1 MRKTVHS
8 KLICSYIFIGIV
20 GFLFATAGGSH
31 FVETYLEEEVG
42 ARLYD
47 SAVRFASDAVTV
59 QQVADNDSKGLEK
72 IMDILASG
80 EEAGILILDKNF
92 HVIVQSSNLEY
103 NFSSAKSTADSEVQ
117 TSETDKI
124 PENGASS
131 EKVFAANTISIPYSD
146 LDFWLNT
153 QYQISNFYGYFSSP
167 HLNVMIPVEN
177 SSVTEGYVT
186 YHYDMQQLY
195 QKRSGLLGIL
205 QMVFFAVYA
214 LCGLLLLCYQKW
226 IHTPMQQIIKGAS
239 EYANGDLSY
248 RIPVKSEDEMGYLAK
263 TLNYMADRINQNGE
277 YQRTFIANV
286 SHDFRSPLTSIK
298 GYAQAISDG
307 TIPPEFQKKYLDVI
321 IFETERLEKLTQNLL
336 ELNKYGS
343 NGFLLDI
350 TVFDLN
356 RCIKMAVQ
364 TFEQISREKQI
375 YFNLI
380 LTGRELYTEADES
393 KIHQVLQNLI
403 DNAIKF
409 SRPDSSIEIE
419 TTVKKDKIFVSVKDH
434 GIGIPKDSIGKIWER
449 FYKTDVSRGKDKKG
463 TGLGLS
469 IVKEIINAHH
479 ENINVISTLDVGTEF
494 IFTLPLV
501 RKKS

>member
-72 IMDILASG
+72 IMNILASG

-103 NFSSAKSTADSEVQ
+103 NVSSAKSTADSEVQ

-124 PENGASS
+124 PENGTSS
-131 EKVFAANTISIPYSD
+131 EKFSAANTISIPYSD

-167 HLNVMIPVEN
+167 HLNVMISVEN
-177 SSVTEGYVT
+177 SGVTEGYVT

-298 GYAQAISDG
+298 GYVEAMIDG
-307 TIPPEFQKKYLDVI
+307 TIPVEMQEKYLKI
-321 IFETERLEKLTQNLL
+321 ISYEAERLEKLTRGLLTLNELDIQKRMLNIQSFDINQVIKSTAASFEGTCTTRQILL
-336 ELNKYGS
+336 ELVLSGKELYARA
-343 NGFLLDI
+343 D
-350 TVFDLN
+350 V
-356 RCIKMAVQ
+356 
-364 TFEQISREKQI
+364 EQIQ
-375 YFNLI
+375 
-380 LTGRELYTEADES
+380 
-393 KIHQVLQNLI
+393 QVLYNLLS
-403 DNAIKF
+403 NAIKF
-409 SRPDSSIEIE
+409 SPDHSTITIE
-419 TTVKKDKIFVSVKDH
+419 TTEKNDKIFVSVKDH
-434 GIGIPKDSIGKIWER
+434 GIGIPKSSINKIWER
-449 FYKTDVSRGKDKKG
+449 FYKIDRSRGKDQK
-463 TGLGLS
+463 LS
-469 IVKEIINAHH
+469 LIHI
-479 ENINVISTLDVGTEF
+479 
-494 IFTLPLV
+494 
-501 RKKS
+501 